1 MLARSKLNN
10 IERKISEAII
20 NNEITHED
28 LTTIINKEKNYR
40 GLKKSIRMIIQRSNI
55 EKII

>member
-28 LTTIINKEKNYR
+28 FTTIINKEKNYR
-40 GLKKSIRMIIQRSNI
+40 GLKKVL
-55 EKII
+55 E